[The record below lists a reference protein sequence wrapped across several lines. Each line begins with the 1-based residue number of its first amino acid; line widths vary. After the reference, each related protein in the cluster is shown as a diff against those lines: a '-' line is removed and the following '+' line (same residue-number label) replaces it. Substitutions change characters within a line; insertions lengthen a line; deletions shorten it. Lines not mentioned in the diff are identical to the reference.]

1 MMGLYFYAPSL
12 VNVCMCVCV
21 CYQTHVQANSLSFMM
36 GSKNYLAYYK
46 YLSWVYGVDRKI
58 CHKGH

>member
-1 MMGLYFYAPSL
+1 MGNCYSAGHIAGDYFIHTDITCDNGEPQQKYRLGTVRSMLY
-12 VNVCMCVCV
+12 N
-21 CYQTHVQANSLSFMM
+21 
-36 GSKNYLAYYK
+36 K